1 MAYLAKL
8 KKRNQNYQN
17 PTAVVR
23 MGVGNSSD
31 VQTQHVANAPEQ
43 PIFPKMSK
51 TKRTAQVNKFQKV
64 TFVQNLRKVRTKLL
78 RENKAELGEKVS

>member
-31 VQTQHVANAPEQ
+31 V
-43 PIFPKMSK
+43 
-51 TKRTAQVNKFQKV
+51 
-64 TFVQNLRKVRTKLL
+64 
-78 RENKAELGEKVS
+78 